1 MGVVSALGNGVDEH
15 LRALLESRSG
25 IGPLRHLKTVHDD
38 LPAGEV
44 DMSNEEL
51 CAAVGIPFDERYTRT
66 ALLGAVA
73 LREAVATSGLDDGQ
87 RRHVALISGTTVG
100 GMDKSEAYYREF
112 LDTDRNTC
120 YIKTQDCGTTTEFAI
135 RCFPLFD
142 FTTTISTACSSAAN
156 AIIFAANLIRTG
168 RCDIAVA
175 GGSECIS
182 KFHLNGFNS
191 LMILDSRP
199 CRPFD
204 ATRAGLNL
212 GEGAGYVV
220 LESESSA
227 RRRGVK
233 PLCRLA
239 GYGNACD
246 AFHQTASSPDG
257 DGAFLAMSKALA
269 MAEIAPSE
277 IDYINAHGTGTVNND
292 LSEGV
297 ALERIF
303 GKGNVPRMSSTKSFT
318 GHTTSAS
325 GGIEAVVSILAL
337 RGGFC
342 PANLNLTHP
351 MEELSFAPVSSLVSG
366 LDMHNV
372 LTNAFGFGGNDSS
385 IIFSKVEEMQ

>member
-212 GEGAGYVV
+212 GEGAV
-220 LESESSA
+220 
-227 RRRGVK
+227 
-233 PLCRLA
+233 
-239 GYGNACD
+239 
-246 AFHQTASSPDG
+246 
-257 DGAFLAMSKALA
+257 
-269 MAEIAPSE
+269 APPQ
-277 IDYINAHGTGTVNND
+277 D
-292 LSEGV
+292 
-297 ALERIF
+297 R
-303 GKGNVPRMSSTKSFT
+303 P
-318 GHTTSAS
+318 
-325 GGIEAVVSILAL
+325 
-337 RGGFC
+337 
-342 PANLNLTHP
+342 
-351 MEELSFAPVSSLVSG
+351 
-366 LDMHNV
+366 
-372 LTNAFGFGGNDSS
+372 
-385 IIFSKVEEMQ
+385 

>member
-1 MGVVSALGNGVDEH
+1 MFSILTSFLHSSIVQGIPLLYGATGEILTEKSGHLNLGIPGIMYVGGISGIVGGYLYEHFCEKPVALLCILIPLVCSLLGSGLMALIYCFLTVT
-15 LRALLESRSG
+15 LRANQNVTGLALTTFGTG
-25 IGPLRHLKTVHDD
+25 IGNFLGGSLLSFFGESGSISLLTIGKWYKAY
-38 LPAGEV
+38 PAFADKLGGFGEV
-44 DMSNEEL
+44 FFSYGFLAYLAVIIAL
-51 CAAVGIPFDERYTRT
+51 CAQY
-66 ALLGAVA
+66 
-73 LREAVATSGLDDGQ
+73 
-87 RRHVALISGTTVG
+87 
-100 GMDKSEAYYREF
+100 F
-112 LDTDRNTC
+112 LT
-120 YIKTQDCGTTTEFAI
+120 K
-135 RCFPLFD
+135 
-142 FTTTISTACSSAAN
+142 
-156 AIIFAANLIRTG
+156 
-168 RCDIAVA
+168 
-175 GGSECIS
+175 
-182 KFHLNGFNS
+182 
-191 LMILDSRP
+191 
-199 CRPFD
+199 
-204 ATRAGLNL
+204 TRAGLNL